1 MVTFN
6 FRLTGRGKIQFPLP
20 KSEKLDT
27 VLHQCA
33 AVEGIRLGGYIAVRK
48 GTVIAASN
56 LIADGEEIDIFPAIS
71 GG

>member
-1 MVTFN
+1 VVTFN

-33 AVEGIRLGGYIAVRK
+33 AEEGIRLGGYIAVRK
-48 GTVIAASN
+48 GTVIAANN
-56 LIADGEEIDIFPAIS
+56 LIADGDKIDIFPAIS